1 MDQKQETPQAFIKFK
16 KHSFDSHLVKREDN
30 NFKIERIQMKNLL
43 KKKETNSLCPQEQ
56 SLFIGPKIIEI

>member
-30 NFKIERIQMKNLL
+30 NFKIERQNSNEESS
-43 KKKETNSLCPQEQ
+43 KEKGNKQ
-56 SLFIGPKIIEI
+56 SLPPRTKSVYWSQNN